1 MILVV
6 AFITPTTANKLLC
19 HSQVYQIKNLETH
32 FDLSLFPPQWDPNTQ
47 HSKILDLYFDT
58 PNYYWIPQTYHPS
71 PITSINFGPPQLKYS
86 DRLAGFLAVTSTY
99 AFGTLC
105 IFQQWW
111 VIIFPTMLSHYVS
124 NKDESLC
131 FRTVVVVVVVVVL
144 VVVVVAVVVVV
155 FLMINL
161 FTFYCNQYMD
171 SLYSFSGDD
180 TPIP

>member
-71 PITSINFGPPQLKYS
+71 PITSINFGVASAKEKPWKNGVHHS
-86 DRLAGFLAVTSTY
+86 WSTLTDWQD
-99 AFGTLC
+99 FWL
-105 IFQQWW
+105 
-111 VIIFPTMLSHYVS
+111 
-124 NKDESLC
+124 
-131 FRTVVVVVVVVVL
+131 
-144 VVVVVAVVVVV
+144 
-155 FLMINL
+155 
-161 FTFYCNQYMD
+161 
-171 SLYSFSGDD
+171 
-180 TPIP
+180 